1 MITSDSVSFY
11 RKVCD
16 ETLGVNCSRSTMKQ
30 VAKINGGMEQ
40 VKRGLDEFLE
50 KKRATFPRYCFISDE
65 QLLMMFANL
74 DNKEP
79 ITAHFV
85 PVIYKHIQRIN
96 YREDTKDT
104 LLSIVSKE
112 G

>member
-1 MITSDSVSFY
+1 M
-11 RKVCD
+11 
-16 ETLGVNCSRSTMKQ
+16 
-30 VAKINGGMEQ
+30 
-40 VKRGLDEFLE
+40 E
-50 KKRATFPRYCFISDE
+50 KKRAIFPRYNFISDE

-85 PVIYKHIQRIN
+85 PVIYRYIQKIN
-96 YREDTKDT
+96 YKEDTKDT

-112 G
+112 GEELELKQASFKLQS